1 MKDNQ
6 SQQTPNTQEPSTK
19 KESLWQVIKFT
30 LFSISAG
37 IIQIVLTEILLLCG
51 LKDNLYWITYV
62 VSLAASVIW
71 NFTFNRKFTFKSSN
85 NIPVAMT
92 LAALFYLPFAPLST
106 LWSNALVV
114 SAGWPE
120 LLVTAF
126 TMIINFVLEFIWQKF
141 VVFNDR
147 VINFITRK
155 NRKQNLTEENNSQ
168 NNQDQQ

>member
-1 MKDNQ
+1 MEEN
-6 SQQTPNTQEPSTK
+6 NTKNKLSK
-19 KESLWQVIKFT
+19 KESFLQAVKFT

-37 IIQIVLTEILLLCG
+37 IIQIGLTEILLLCG
-51 LKDNLYWITYV
+51 LKDNLYWITYI
-62 VSLAASVIW
+62 VSLAASVVW

-126 TMIINFVLEFIWQKF
+126 TMVINFVLEFVWQKF
-141 VVFNDR
+141 VVFNDK
-147 VINFITRK
+147 VIDFITRK
-155 NRKQNLTEENNSQ
+155 NKKVENTNTEKQPEENGNLDK
-168 NNQDQQ
+168 NI